1 MVQRE
6 SGPSGE
12 ARGTGQRNWIIRG
25 ISERRETLAAQA
37 VIYDE
42 QTRAKY
48 DIRLILAEHRAK
60 KALP

>member
-12 ARGTGQRNWIIRG
+12 ARGSDQRNRIIRR

-48 DIRLILAEHRAK
+48 DIRLSLAEHGAK
-60 KALP
+60 EALP